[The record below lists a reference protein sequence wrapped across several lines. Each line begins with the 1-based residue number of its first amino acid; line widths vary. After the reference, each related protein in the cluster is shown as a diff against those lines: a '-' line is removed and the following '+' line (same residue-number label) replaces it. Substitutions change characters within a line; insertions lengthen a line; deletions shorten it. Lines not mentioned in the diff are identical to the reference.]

1 MKIEIRYAQGKG
13 GQRLHIV
20 PVLSGDVL
28 NTALCGRHVDHWRM
42 TINVP
47 LAHCCRNC
55 MRVNRR
61 RGRQRAKELLIS
73 ALLNEGA

>member
-1 MKIEIRYAQGKG
+1 MQIEIRYAQAKG
-13 GQRLHIV
+13 GQRSHIV

-42 TINVP
+42 TCNMP
-47 LAHCCRNC
+47 LAYCCRNC

-61 RGRQRAKELLIS
+61 RGRQRAKELLTA
-73 ALLNEGA
+73 ALMNEEA